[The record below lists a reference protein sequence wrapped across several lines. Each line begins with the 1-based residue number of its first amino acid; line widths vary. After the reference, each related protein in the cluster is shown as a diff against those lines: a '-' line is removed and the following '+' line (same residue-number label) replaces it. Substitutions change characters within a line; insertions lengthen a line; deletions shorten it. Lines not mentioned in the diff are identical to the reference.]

1 MKKPELPP
9 NPEIST
15 DETTELIALL
25 GNKELIDKVFEVE
38 KDYPYWEKFKH
49 KTKGFNSN
57 PKLLWKFIKLQ
68 RTRNIS
74 KIELCDVNGFN
85 FKYNISGNT
94 LKRLHQ
100 FDLNLGGILE
110 GGSIVPEREKERFL
124 ISSLMEEAIASS
136 QLEGAVTTREVAKS
150 MLRTK
155 RKPKNHS
162 EKMILNNYLTIK
174 EIISIQKEQLTP
186 EIIKRIHSLMTKDT
200 LDEKNNEGEFR
211 TNNEVKVVDVNGE
224 IFYDPPSHSELPKLI
239 DAFCKFANSK
249 NDKNFMHPI
258 VRGIILHFLIGYIHP
273 FVDGNGRTARAIFY
287 WYLISQGYWLVEF
300 LSISRI
306 IIKSPSQYAKA
317 YLHTEYDENDL
328 TYFIDFNLKSM
339 ELALN
344 SLKGYIERKINE
356 KKNLY
361 KIIKNENINERQA
374 ETVKSIINEP
384 DIILNINEIQGK
396 FGISY
401 QTARTDLLKL
411 EEIGYLKSKL
421 IGKKLIFFKS
431 EQFDEKIK
439 KIHFA

>member
-9 NPEIST
+9 NSEISK
-15 DETTELIALL
+15 DETDELIALL
-25 GNKELIDKVFEVE
+25 GNKELIEKVFEVE

-49 KTKGFNSN
+49 KTKGFDSN

-74 KIELCDVNGFN
+74 KIDLCDINGFK
-85 FKYNISGNT
+85 FKYNVSGNT

-200 LDEKNNEGEFR
+200 LEEKKNEGEFR

-224 IFYDPPSHSELPKLI
+224 IFYDPPSHTELTKLI
-239 DAFCKFANSK
+239 EAFCKFANSK

-306 IIKSPSQYAKA
+306 IIKSPSQYARA
-317 YLHTEYDENDL
+317 YLYTEYDENDL

-344 SLKGYIERKINE
+344 SLKEYIERKINE

-361 KIIKNENINERQA
+361 NILKNENINERQA

-384 DIILNINEIQGK
+384 DLILNINEIQGK
-396 FGISY
+396 FGTSY
-401 QTARTDLLKL
+401 QTARTDLLNL
-411 EEIGYLKSKL
+411 EAIGYLKSKL